1 MTSTAGNSEKEIGL
15 LIVDDHHIVR
25 SGLTSLI
32 NSEPDMQVLAEA
44 NDGQKAIDLFRQL
57 KPDVTLMDLRLP
69 VVSGVEATI
78 AIRKEFPEA
87 KILVLTTY
95 DGDEDIYRALQAGAS
110 GYLLKGMFAEELLE
124 AIRAV
129 NSGMRRIPP
138 AIAERLAAR
147 LGVPELTAREVDV
160 LGLIVKGNS
169 NKEIAASLGISEAT
183 VKTHINNLLGKLGAS
198 DRTHAATIALQRGII
213 HM

>member
-1 MTSTAGNSEKEIGL
+1 MTGTTSNSEKKIGL

-32 NSEPDMQVLAEA
+32 NSESDMQVLAEA

-78 AIRKEFPEA
+78 AIRKEFPDA

-129 NSGMRRIPP
+129 NSGMRRIPA

-147 LGVPELTAREVDV
+147 LGVPELTAREVD
-160 LGLIVKGNS
+160 
-169 NKEIAASLGISEAT
+169 
-183 VKTHINNLLGKLGAS
+183 
-198 DRTHAATIALQRGII
+198 
-213 HM
+213 